1 MAQRAR
7 RQFPDMV
14 TEVLSASAALTP
26 SAVTTGTTG
35 TSTVTVV
42 GAAVGDFVAAVTANA
57 ALGNVGV
64 EGEVT
69 AADTVTLK
77 FQNVTAG
84 SITPPATT
92 YNVVVWKLDPKIFL

>member
-1 MAQRAR
+1 MAQRSR
-7 RQFPDMV
+7 RQFPDFV

-26 SAVTTGTTG
+26 GAATTGTTV
-35 TSTVTVV
+35 TSTVTVP
-42 GAAVGDFVAAVTANA
+42 GAAVGDAVALVTANA
-57 ALGNVGV
+57 SIGNVGV

-84 SITPPATT
+84 SITPAATT
-92 YNVVVWKLDPKIFL
+92 YNVVVWKLDPKLFV